1 MSTAV
6 KEPLPPTTPPPDA
19 NTVGSIVLQHVPWSL
34 YVALR
39 DEEDNNHVRMTYDRG
54 RLELMAPARRHER
67 PFKLLA
73 RMVLTWTEE
82 RNIPLSSGGQTT
94 LRREDLSRGA
104 EPDESFHIQHEAE
117 VRAVEDLRLPDHPPP
132 DLVIESDATSSSIPR
147 LPIFAALGVPE
158 VWRWQD
164 NQLHVLHLE
173 GDRYIE
179 QRESRVLPGFLFDEA
194 LRLIAVRATM
204 SETALMR
211 LFRERVRELM
221 GETDTREQ
229 DQGPQ
234 LP

>member
-6 KEPLPPTTPPPDA
+6 QKPVPITTAPPEPNA
-19 NTVGSIVLQHVPWSL
+19 IGSIILRHVPWPL

-73 RMVLTWTEE
+73 QMVQAWTEE
-82 RNIPLSSGGQTT
+82 RGIPRSTGGPTT

-104 EPDESFHIQHEAE
+104 EPDESFHIQHEAD

-132 DLVIESDATSSSIPR
+132 DLIIESDSTASSIPR

-158 VWRWQD
+158 VWRWKDGVLQ
-164 NQLHVLHLE
+164 VLHLE
-173 GDRYIE
+173 GE
-179 QRESRVLPGFLFDEA
+179 QFVERPESRVLPGFPFDEA
-194 LRLIAVRATM
+194 RRLIALRSTM
-204 SETALMR
+204 SETDLIRA
-211 LFRERVRELM
+211 FREHVRGSARGADVSE
-221 GETDTREQ
+221 R
-229 DQGPQ
+229 
-234 LP
+234 